1 MDEGVRDAVEVDERI
16 AKGLLE
22 QGWIVGEGGELVGQ
36 GVEGHAHFIGVADGL
51 EDLVDQAHHPKVPE
65 QPALVSEVEQPGRV
79 AVEHLAGNP
88 HRAGGSIGK
97 GELLLVAAAAGYR
110 IVGRQLDI
118 VEEDPTQGRPGIR
131 NLDLVPEAAEELER
145 RVVQPQVRKAHLGIS
160 EGFIRQGG
168 QTRGLLLHEGRIVRA
183 GTSHGHCEEREQKER
198 NPVLESHSP
207 KIGRATPVGGMNDI
221 RRWGDQGGAKP
232 SIFAPCTT

>member
-1 MDEGVRDAVEVDERI
+1 M
-16 AKGLLE
+16 
-22 QGWIVGEGGELVGQ
+22 
-36 GVEGHAHFIGVADGL
+36 ADGL
-51 EDLVDQAHHPKVPE
+51 QDLIDKAHHPKVPE

-79 AVEHLAGNP
+79 AVEHVAGNA
-88 HRAGGSIGK
+88 HRAGGRISE
-97 GELLLVAAAAGYR
+97 GEFLLVAGAAGYR

-118 VEEDPTQGRPGIR
+118 VEEDPAQGRPGIR

-145 RVVQPQVRKAHLGIS
+145 RIVQPQVRKPHLGIS
-160 EGFIRQGG
+160 EGFVRQGG
-168 QTRGLLLHEGRIVRA
+168 QADSPLLHEGRIVRT
-183 GTSHGHCEEREQKER
+183 GTSHGHREEREQEER